1 MFSSAPAWLPSGR
14 GFHLY
19 AAGMARMPKPIRPPN
34 LMDALIV
41 VHGRIKAQGHETL
54 AADIAAVQDAIR
66 TMLDLTASGDV
77 LFADELRN
85 ILNIRHNMPA
95 RRGTSLDPMAADRL
109 MRRMRG
115 K

>member
-1 MFSSAPAWLPSGR
+1 M
-14 GFHLY
+14 
-19 AAGMARMPKPIRPPN
+19 
-34 LMDALIV
+34 

-77 LFADELRN
+77 LLRN

-95 RRGTSLDPMAADRL
+95 RRGTSLDPMAAERL

>member
-19 AAGMARMPKPIRPPN
+19 AARMARMPKPIRPPN

-41 VHGRIKAQGHETL
+41 VQGRIKAQGHETL

>member
-1 MFSSAPAWLPSGR
+1 
-14 GFHLY
+14 
-19 AAGMARMPKPIRPPN
+19 
-34 LMDALIV
+34 MDALIV

-95 RRGTSLDPMAADRL
+95 RRGGASDPMLSHR
-109 MRRMRG
+109 MQVRFRRR